1 MPLTSGLPVSRL
13 VTVQVSLT
21 TPAIVAESVN
31 TCMLLGTSDVIDAT
45 ERMREYANIL
55 EVAQQFDTT
64 TEEYRAAL
72 TWFSQNPSPHSLH
85 IGRWVR
91 VPSPGILIGASL
103 APAEQ
108 RISQWAAITSGSF
121 AIAVDGVGPLDVLGV
136 SFATQTNLNGVA
148 SQINTALTAAGFA
161 ATMIWNARMDRFEL
175 RTNSTGPTA
184 SISFMTAATGGVDIS
199 EMLKMTMAHGPAA
212 YVVPGLAPET
222 ALAAAVEIDG
232 LFSAKWYALVCPS
245 ADDEDHQMLAAY
257 SEASDPP
264 HFYGVSTDAEH
275 SLSDMSDVDIG
286 YILASYG
293 FNKTAV
299 MFSRTNYFVVM
310 SFLARILTT
319 HWGGSNTT
327 ITLMYKQAP
336 GVIAETISTQQANTL
351 QRKHVNVF
359 VNYANGARLIQYG
372 TSASGEFVDTII
384 GADALALEV
393 QARLFNT
400 LYTAITKV
408 PQTDAGME
416 LLKTSA
422 AAGCAMYVSNGWLA
436 TGTWNAQ
443 GFGDLS
449 QGDLVP
455 GFYIFTPSML
465 LQNQADRQ
473 ARRAPLM
480 QIAAKTAGA
489 IHTADVL
496 IWVNQ

>member
-1 MPLTSGLPVSRL
+1 
-13 VTVQVSLT
+13 VSLT

-31 TCMLLGTSDVIDAT
+31 TCLLLGTSEVIDAAQ
-45 ERMREYANIL
+45 RMRTYANIL
-55 EVAQQFDTT
+55 EVAAQFDSV
-64 TEEYRAAL
+64 TEEYQAAL
-72 TWFSQNPSPHSLH
+72 TWFSQNPSPHTLH

-91 VPSPGILIGASL
+91 EPSPAILIGAPLS
-103 APAEQ
+103 PAEQ
-108 RISQWAAITSGSF
+108 RVSNWTTIADGSLAIV
-121 AIAVDGVGPLDVLGV
+121 IDGVGPTDVLV
-136 SFATQTNLNGVA
+136 MNFTTHTNLNGVA
-148 SQINTALTAAGFA
+148 STVTTALQAAGFA
-161 ATMIWNARMDRFEL
+161 ATMVWNARMDRFEL
-175 RTNSTGPTA
+175 RTTSTGPT
-184 SISFMTAATGGVDIS
+184 STISFMTTAAGGTDIS
-199 EMLKMTMAHGPAA
+199 AMLKMTMAYEPTA
-212 YVVPGLAPET
+212 YVVPGMAPET

-232 LFSAKWYALVCPS
+232 KFSAKWYALVCPS

-257 SEASDPP
+257 CEASDPP
-264 HFYGVSTDAEH
+264 HYYGVSTDAEH
-275 SLSDMSDVDIG
+275 SLSDMSDIDIG
-286 YILASYG
+286 YILARFG

-299 MFSRTNYFVVM
+299 MFSRTNHYVIM
-310 SFLARILTT
+310 SYLGRILTT

-336 GVIAETISTQQANTL
+336 GVAPENISTQQANTL

-359 VNYANGARLIQYG
+359 TNYANGARLIQYG
-372 TSASGEFVDTII
+372 TSASGEFTDTII
-384 GADALALEV
+384 GADALAIEV
-393 QARLFNT
+393 QARVFNT

-480 QIAAKTAGA
+480 QIAAKCAGA